1 MMLEFEVTGGL
12 GASRMDQ
19 QLEEGDVTHVAKKS
33 TLASTSFIPTNVEE
47 DMDILANVQYMAVV
61 VIVASCEKTS
71 FEDQL

>member
-1 MMLEFEVTGGL
+1 
-12 GASRMDQ
+12 
-19 QLEEGDVTHVAKKS
+19 VAKKS